1 VLETTAV
8 AGGWESGMG
17 TKVNIESVS
26 NGGPMERDSRF
37 EFLAENA
44 TDMISRHAPD
54 GTYLYTSGASERLFG
69 YRPEEMVGRAAEEFF
84 HPDEIGEG
92 EAVLA
97 AVVETPEAVNTRFR
111 FRRKDGTYAQVEST
125 VRRSVDEEGR
135 VVEIHAVTR
144 DVSAQTASEELRRQ
158 WEMSFTATRRGIA
171 IVDPKTGALRA
182 VNPALAEMHGGTTG
196 DFVGRPLASLF
207 TTESAEQLPELI
219 AAADASGN
227 AECDCDH
234 VRLDGGVLPVRTEVI
249 TVRDSAG
256 EAVYRIG
263 WFEDLTEQRQAER
276 ERARTRRDF
285 EIAFR
290 YAPNGVAIIDLDGRF
305 VRVNPKICE
314 ITGYAENE
322 LEGHNLSEITHP
334 DDLDADLD
342 YVEQLLAGE
351 ITSYEMEKRY
361 FTKQGHLIWI
371 LLSGSLVRDDAGA
384 PEHFIVQ
391 VQDISQRKR
400 MEASLR
406 ELADKDVVTGLMNR
420 RRFEEELDTQ
430 AERCA
435 RYGER
440 VALILLDLD
449 KFKQV
454 NDSQGHKA
462 GDRVIRAVGR
472 AMLDRVR
479 DSDVVARIGGDEFA
493 LLLLNISEA
502 EAARVAEDVRELIE
516 QEAEQRGD
524 DVTASVGVV
533 HVDGGRI
540 SAEGMLV
547 AADMAM
553 YEAKHGG
560 RNRVAVAG
568 A

>member
-1 VLETTAV
+1 
-8 AGGWESGMG
+8 MG
-17 TKVNIESVS
+17 IKANIESIS
-26 NGGPMERDSRF
+26 TDGSMERDSRF

-54 GTYLYTSGASERLFG
+54 GTYLYASSACERLFG
-69 YRPEEMVGRAAEEFF
+69 YRPEEMVGRASEEFF
-84 HPDEIGEG
+84 HPDEIGEA
-92 EAVLA
+92 EAVHA
-97 AVVETPEAVNTRFR
+97 AVLDAAETVDTRYR

-125 VRRSVDEEGR
+125 VRRVADEEGR
-135 VVEIHAVTR
+135 AVEIHAVTR
-144 DVSAQTASEELRRQ
+144 DVSDRTASEELRRQ
-158 WEMSFTATRRGIA
+158 WEMSFKATRRGIA
-171 IVDPKTGALRA
+171 IVDPNAGVLRA
-182 VNPALAEMHGGTTG
+182 VNPALAEMHGGTAG

-207 TTESAEQLPELI
+207 TAESAERLPELI
-219 AAADASGN
+219 EAAEASGN
-227 AECDCDH
+227 AEYDSDH
-234 VRLDGGVLPVRTEVI
+234 VCLDGSVLPVRTEVI

-256 EAVYRIG
+256 EALYRIG
-263 WFEDLTEQRQAER
+263 WFEDLTEQRQAESER
-276 ERARTRRDF
+276 ERTRRDF

-314 ITGYAENE
+314 ITGYAEEE
-322 LEGHNLSEITHP
+322 LEGHNLTEITHP

-342 YVEQLLAGE
+342 HVEQLLAGE
-351 ITSYEMEKRY
+351 ITSYEIEKRY
-361 FTKQGHLIWI
+361 FTEQGHLIWI
-371 LLSGSLVRDDAGA
+371 LLSGSLVRDDAGE

-420 RRFEEELDTQ
+420 RRFEEELETQ

-454 NDSQGHKA
+454 NDSHGHKA

-493 LLLLNISEA
+493 LLLLNISEEEA
-502 EAARVAEDVRELIE
+502 ERVAEDVRKLIE

-524 DVTASVGVV
+524 GVTASLGIV
-533 HVDGGRI
+533 HVDGHQI
-540 SAEGMLV
+540 SAEEMLV

-560 RNRVAVAG
+560 RNRVAG
-568 A
+568 AAA

>member
-1 VLETTAV
+1 
-8 AGGWESGMG
+8 MG
-17 TKVNIESVS
+17 TKANSKSVRVER
-26 NGGPMERDSRF
+26 GAERDSQF

-54 GTYLYTSGASERLFG
+54 GTYLYASRACERLFG
-69 YRPEEMVGRAAEEFF
+69 YQPEEMVGRSAYEFF
-84 HPDEIGEG
+84 HPDEIGER
-92 EAVLA
+92 EAVHA
-97 AVVETPEAVNTRFR
+97 AVLEAGDTVDTRYRFR
-111 FRRKDGTYAQVEST
+111 CKDGTYTHVETTARQVT
-125 VRRSVDEEGR
+125 DEGGA
-135 VVEIHAVTR
+135 VAEIHAVTR
-144 DVSAQTASEELRRQ
+144 DISDRMASEELRRQ
-158 WEMSFTATRRGIA
+158 WEMSFKATRRGIA
-171 IVDPKTGALRA
+171 IVDPESGALRA

-207 TTESAEQLPELI
+207 TPESGERLAELI
-219 AAADASGN
+219 ETADASGN
-227 AECDCDH
+227 AEDDSDH
-234 VRLDGGVLPVRTEVI
+234 IRLDGTVIPVRTELI

-256 EAVYRIG
+256 GRSYRIG
-263 WFEDLTEQRQAER
+263 WFENLTEQREAQR

-305 VRVNPKICE
+305 ARVNPKLCE
-314 ITGYAENE
+314 ITGYSAEE
-322 LEGHNLSEITHP
+322 LEGLSLQEITHP
-334 DDLDADLD
+334 DDVDADID
-342 YVEQLLAGE
+342 QVQRLLAGE
-351 ITSYEMEKRY
+351 ITSYEMERRY

-371 LLSGSLVRDDAGA
+371 LLSGSLVRDDAGE
-384 PEHFIVQ
+384 PEHFIAQ
-391 VQDISQRKR
+391 AQDISPRKR

-440 VALILLDLD
+440 AALVLLDLD

-454 NDSQGHKA
+454 NDSHGHKA

-472 AMLDRVR
+472 AMLERVR

-493 LLLLNISEA
+493 LLLLNISAE
-502 EAARVAEDVRELIE
+502 EAAEVAEQIRELIE
-516 QEAEQRGD
+516 REAEQRGD
-524 DVTASVGVV
+524 DVTASLGVI
-533 HVDGGRI
+533 HVDGAAV
-540 SAEGMLV
+540 SAEDMLV

-553 YEAKHGG
+553 YEAKRAG
-560 RNRVAVAG
+560 RNRVALV
-568 A
+568 